1 MRLFYASCQ
10 CRLLLEPP
18 TLPKLNPPN
27 QPDKPSPGIQAAAI
41 APGSVAVHTFPDK
54 IPDHW
59 DPQRTLVVYPA
70 ADAVTLDTLA
80 PEDLAGVERCV
91 LLDSRWNNTTRV
103 RMRVEVLFKK
113 GRQRSLPSSYHQS
126 KPISH

>member
-1 MRLFYASCQ
+1 MLRVSVGCCSNPRHFQKSIP
-10 CRLLLEPP
+10 RTNP
-18 TLPKLNPPN
+18 TNH
-27 QPDKPSPGIQAAAI
+27 SPGIQAASI